1 MNIFALRNQFDREL
15 KDQVWKPAGPSIT
28 RKEEPLL
35 TDRSE
40 ITSVLHTARRVT
52 PPREKRSL
60 STSRKGKSEERKPR
74 GSSLHNKWYIPKKQ
88 WFKDKPTVNI
98 TKLLSHFHKRREE
111 EEEG

>member
-1 MNIFALRNQFDREL
+1 M
-15 KDQVWKPAGPSIT
+15 

-40 ITSVLHTARRVT
+40 IMPIVQTSRRAT

-60 STSRKGKSEERKPR
+60 STSRKGRSEERKPR

-88 WFKDKPTVNI
+88 WFKEKPTVNI
-98 TKLLSHFHKRREE
+98 TKLLSHFHQKRG
-111 EEEG
+111 EEGDSGEE